1 MTADDVKRW
10 NDNVVKTKEL
20 EDIVAALKRE
30 LTALDANKMK
40 IELQNLLSM
49 VKNFVTKDM
58 LDSLN
63 EEIRKARQEC
73 ADLKYESQG

>member
-1 MTADDVKRW
+1 VTADDVKRW

-58 LDSLN
+58 LDALN